1 MDIVERLNTMCEA
14 FLEIESEEIKY
25 VQIQESS
32 EGGYDYTL
40 FDLSGEE
47 YDGGIYEPQDETK
60 LMGDALLEILEDSV
74 EHYELIRILTDEE
87 GETLLE
93 AKYKQPDFKYYV
105 KPNTSCYDYYT
116 FQDLEEACIRAKT
129 LSLTEFP
136 VSLLYEPIETE
147 DGWRMKEI
155 FIYMKGRA
163 IASERIR
170 LHCSFYLRAGHKL
183 N

>member
-1 MDIVERLNTMCEA
+1 MNEH
-14 FLEIESEEIKY
+14 
-25 VQIQESS
+25 SS
-32 EGGYDYTL
+32 
-40 FDLSGEE
+40 
-47 YDGGIYEPQDETK
+47 
-60 LMGDALLEILEDSV
+60 
-74 EHYELIRILTDEE
+74 
-87 GETLLE
+87 
-93 AKYKQPDFKYYV
+93 KYKQPDFKYYV

-163 IASERIR
+163 IGNYSKPCKLRSANASDCFLDRKMTNIYTESA
-170 LHCSFYLRAGHKL
+170 LCSL
-183 N
+183 

>member
-1 MDIVERLNTMCEA
+1 MNEH
-14 FLEIESEEIKY
+14 
-25 VQIQESS
+25 SS
-32 EGGYDYTL
+32 
-40 FDLSGEE
+40 
-47 YDGGIYEPQDETK
+47 
-60 LMGDALLEILEDSV
+60 
-74 EHYELIRILTDEE
+74 
-87 GETLLE
+87 
-93 AKYKQPDFKYYV
+93 KYKQPDFKYYV

-129 LSLTEFP
+129 LSLTQFP

>member
-1 MDIVERLNTMCEA
+1 MNEH
-14 FLEIESEEIKY
+14 
-25 VQIQESS
+25 SS
-32 EGGYDYTL
+32 
-40 FDLSGEE
+40 
-47 YDGGIYEPQDETK
+47 
-60 LMGDALLEILEDSV
+60 
-74 EHYELIRILTDEE
+74 
-87 GETLLE
+87 
-93 AKYKQPDFKYYV
+93 KYKQPDFKYYV

-116 FQDLEEACIRAKT
+116 FQDLEEA
-129 LSLTEFP
+129 
-136 VSLLYEPIETE
+136 EPIETE

>member
-1 MDIVERLNTMCEA
+1 MSRYYLINNHEYLCGPLSEK
-14 FLEIESEEIKY
+14 EIR
-25 VQIQESS
+25 
-32 EGGYDYTL
+32 D
-40 FDLSGEE
+40 
-47 YDGGIYEPQDETK
+47 
-60 LMGDALLEILEDSV
+60 
-74 EHYELIRILTDEE
+74 
-87 GETLLE
+87 
-93 AKYKQPDFKYYV
+93 

-147 DGWRMKEI
+147 HGWRMKEI